1 MNCHDNKNNNKS
13 HSSLKHMLHMIICC
27 GIPILIVAVL
37 PFLKMNAAFKATI
50 LSITP
55 FICPIMMI
63 LMIPMMLKG
72 MRGEHSRSNRIEDS
86 SLLIHEKDHKIQ

>member
-13 HSSLKHMLHMIICC
+13 HSSLKHMLHMIICY
-27 GIPILIVAVL
+27 GIPILIVASL
-37 PFLKMNAAFKATI
+37 PILKMNTAFKTTI

-63 LMIPMMLKG
+63 FMIPMMLKG
-72 MRGEHSRSNRIEDS
+72 MRKEHSHSNTRES
-86 SLLIHEKDHKIQ
+86 SQKTICK